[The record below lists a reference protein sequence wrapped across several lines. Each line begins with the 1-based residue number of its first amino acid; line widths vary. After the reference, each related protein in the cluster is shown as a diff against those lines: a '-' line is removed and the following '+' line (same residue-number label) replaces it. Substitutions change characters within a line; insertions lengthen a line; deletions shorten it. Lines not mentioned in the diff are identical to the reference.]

1 MENVLCGVPQGSIL
15 GPLLFLMF
23 INDLPLYTNNVA
35 TDLYADDTALYM
47 VGETQ
52 EYIEQNLQMAL
63 QNLSEWCKLIGMLL
77 NTDKTKAMLITTSQK
92 RLHLNN
98 DILHL
103 TYNNDVLNS
112 VDNENVLDVRIDN
125 NLTWSIHINFIAKKI
140 SSNLWLLSKLKDYL
154 STEYRVQ
161 FYKIYI
167 QPHIDYCST
176 IWGETSQYN
185 LNRIYRL
192 QKMSC

>member
-1 MENVLCGVPQGSIL
+1 MVDHTLLLKKLRHYKLSDKTINWFSSYLLGRKQKVVINNIESRMENVLCGVPQGSIL

-23 INDLPLYTNNVA
+23 INDLPLYTKNVA
-35 TDLYADDTALYM
+35 TDLYADDTTLYM

-63 QNLSEWCKLIGMLL
+63 QNLSEWCKLNGMLL

-103 TYNNDVLNS
+103 TYNNDVF
-112 VDNENVLDVRIDN
+112 E
-125 NLTWSIHINFIAKKI
+125 
-140 SSNLWLLSKLKDYL
+140 LS
-154 STEYRVQ
+154 
-161 FYKIYI
+161 
-167 QPHIDYCST
+167 
-176 IWGETSQYN
+176 
-185 LNRIYRL
+185 
-192 QKMSC
+192 